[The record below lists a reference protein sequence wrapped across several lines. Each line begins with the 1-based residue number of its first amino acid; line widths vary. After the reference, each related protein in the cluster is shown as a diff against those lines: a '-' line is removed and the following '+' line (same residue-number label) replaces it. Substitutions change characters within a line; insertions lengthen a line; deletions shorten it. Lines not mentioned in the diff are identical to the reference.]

1 MGIGK
6 LNSLKLGVYP
16 MDRKREIKTTIV
28 LLAGILILGI
38 THYASEI
45 IEQFYNPRNH
55 LSLHILLELIS
66 ISVAFAI
73 ALQGWMIFTHTLS
86 RHRLFIGAL
95 FFCIALFDIF
105 HVLSFN
111 GMPFFIMENS
121 VLRPTWF
128 WIISRFFLSI
138 GLFLI
143 LTQKDLA
150 IARKYRSYVFSL
162 SLAFVLAVVIIVYG
176 WGDYLPT
183 LMVEGVGV
191 TPLKRGLEY
200 ILSFIFLS
208 LLIVMIQQYR
218 KDKSS
223 SRLML
228 IAAIGFSLFSEIIF
242 TFYQSVHDFDN
253 LLGHIF
259 KVISYSFLMEGLY
272 SSTIEEPFL
281 KQRETQ
287 KALEKSEQ
295 RLNTIVS
302 TVASGIIMVDSK
314 DHISYVNKTA
324 EQILGLSMSK
334 LLNQKMSDHRENWKT
349 IDESSFPVIGFYFD
363 QIKKSEKGNDHL
375 TTYIRKDGKRLFLSV
390 DSAQMYDEKGE
401 LVNII
406 HSFSD
411 ITDLMNAQEKINYLA
426 YYDELTGLPNRYFF
440 KERVEEVLSQIDLY
454 NGVALLL
461 VNLNRFR
468 MVNDSLGNNV
478 GDAFITIIAERLN
491 EFCKP
496 RELNVS
502 RLGGDEFAIIQTD
515 PGDADQVTELAK
527 EINQL
532 LQKPLVSK
540 GFKFHID
547 ATIGIS
553 IYNDD
558 IVDGEQFLQTATI
571 AVHEAKKT
579 SQTYLFYH
587 QDSNKKLYENI
598 IIENELRKAIEKE
611 ELVLHYQPQV
621 NLNTGKLMGVEAL
634 VRWKHPEKGMIPPGK
649 FIPLAE
655 ETGLIVP
662 IGKWVIEEACRQ
674 IKSWIVHGYP
684 CMRISVNLSMR
695 QFFQED
701 LVDTVA
707 EALSKSNLE
716 PGYLELE
723 ITESMT
729 MDVDRAISMLK
740 RLKKLGVRISVDD
753 FGTGYSSFSNLHLF
767 PVDQLKIDQSF
778 IRNLAVDQAN
788 EAIVGTII
796 TLGHHLRLELMAEG
810 VETAE
815 QANFLSSNKCNGI
828 QGYLISKPL
837 PASEIELLFCH
848 DVLYDKKVNS

>member
-1 MGIGK
+1 
-6 LNSLKLGVYP
+6 
-16 MDRKREIKTTIV
+16 MDKKRELTTAIL
-28 LLAGILILGI
+28 LLAGIWILGF
-38 THYASEI
+38 THFSSEVV
-45 IEQFYNPRNH
+45 EQFYNPRNH
-55 LSLHILLELIS
+55 LSLHILMELIA
-66 ISVAFAI
+66 IAIAFAI
-73 ALQGWMIFTHTLS
+73 AMQGWMIFTHTLS

-95 FFCIALFDIF
+95 FFFIALIDIV

-128 WIISRFFLSI
+128 WIISRFTLAI
-138 GLFLI
+138 GLFVI
-143 LTQKDLA
+143 LMQKDRA
-150 IARKYRSYVFSL
+150 IARKYRLYTFSL
-162 SLAFVLAVVIIVYG
+162 SFVSIMAIVVVVYG
-176 WGDYLPT
+176 WGEHLPT
-183 LMVEGVGV
+183 LVVEGVGV
-191 TPLKRGLEY
+191 TALKKGLEY
-200 ILSFIFLS
+200 VLSFIFLS
-208 LLIVMIQQYR
+208 LMILLIQQYR
-218 KDKSS
+218 KDKNP

-228 IAAIGFSLFSEIIF
+228 ISAIGFSLLAEIIF

-253 LLGHIF
+253 FLGHIY
-259 KVISYSFLMEGLY
+259 KVISYYFLMKGLY

-281 KQRETQ
+281 KQKETQ
-287 KALEKSEQ
+287 VELQKSEQ
-295 RLNTIVS
+295 RLNTIVN
-302 TVASGIIMVDSK
+302 TVASGILMVDSK
-314 DHISYVNKTA
+314 GYIRYMNKMA
-324 EQILGLSMSK
+324 EQILGLSTSE
-334 LLNQKMSDHRENWKT
+334 LLNKKLNDHRENWKT
-349 IDESSFPVIGFYFD
+349 VDENSFPFIGFYFD
-363 QIKKSEKGNDHL
+363 QIKKAEQDKNLLS
-375 TTYIRKDGKRLFLSV
+375 TYIRRDGKQLFLSSNV
-390 DSAQMYDEKGE
+390 SQMYDEKGK
-401 LVNII
+401 II
-406 HSFSD
+406 NTIYSFSD

-440 KERVEEVLSQIDLY
+440 KERVEEVLLQVQSY

-461 VNLNRFR
+461 INLNRFR
-468 MVNDSLGNNV
+468 IVNDSLGNDV
-478 GDAFITIIAERLN
+478 GDMFIGIIAERLT
-491 EFCKP
+491 EFCKA
-496 RELNVS
+496 RNLTVS
-502 RLGGDEFAIIQTD
+502 RLGGDEFAIIQTN
-515 PGDADQVTELAK
+515 PGDADQVANFAK
-527 EINQL
+527 TINQL
-532 LQKPLVSK
+532 LQKPLVAK

-547 ATIGIS
+547 STIGIS

-558 IVDGEQFLQTATI
+558 IVRGEQFLQTATI
-571 AVHEAKKT
+571 AMHEAKKS
-579 SQTYLFYH
+579 SQSYLFYH

-621 NLNTGKLMGVEAL
+621 HLNTGKLMGVEAL
-634 VRWKHPEKGMIPPGK
+634 VRWQHPERGAISPGT

-674 IKSWIVHGYP
+674 MKLWLEKGF
-684 CMRISVNLSMR
+684 CCTRISVNLSMR

-716 PGYLELE
+716 SHYLELE

-778 IRNLAVDQAN
+778 IRNLSVDQAN

-810 VETAE
+810 VETEE
-815 QANFLSSNKCNGI
+815 QAEFLSSNRCNGI

-837 PASEIELLFCH
+837 PPSEIEVLFCT
-848 DVLYDKKVNS
+848 DVLYHAKVTN